1 MARRLPRAAPCSP
14 KPRAPRRLSL
24 LALPLLLTATLGMPA
39 HAGTPPSRTLSAS
52 APTVSW
58 KGTLAIPDPLGCG
71 ATASLGC
78 DETTLTV
85 LAAKG
90 TWITVSVDDPTGYLR
105 VTQGATS
112 VANGGQHASTGASTI
127 TPTVTFQQVS
137 SGRVAY
143 VVGVSDLAANPASPI
158 TYQATARLSGKAFD
172 REGDCGASPGVEHV
186 LDTDDGATL
195 PLSVRLV
202 ADPKDKRAVIAA
214 AKGLVEI
221 YGRIDVA
228 VRVSYDF
235 TSIRPLRTDTHPY
248 EVIRR
253 RYHGL
258 RPPGV
263 DVVHVMTDLWAGGF
277 ADCIGGVAYSEKA
290 FSVGSIHYTV
300 EGVVPVIPPQPLV
313 APAALVAGHEIGHLL
328 GAQHQQ
334 VNCIEPLVPQVTAPP
349 SDGWVRPCSIM
360 GPLAHVD
367 SEIMST
373 AERTTV
379 RSYVRRFAKG

>member
-1 MARRLPRAAPCSP
+1 MERTPAL
-14 KPRAPRRLSL
+14 RRLSW
-24 LALPLLLTATLGMPA
+24 LALPITLAATLGVPA
-39 HAGTPPSRTLSAS
+39 LAGTAPSRPLSAS
-52 APTVSW
+52 SRSVSW
-58 KGTLAIPDPLGCG
+58 QGTLTTPDPLGCG
-71 ATASLGC
+71 AAVSRGC

-85 LAAKG
+85 AVPRG
-90 TWITVSVDDPTGYLR
+90 TWITVSVDDPSGYLR
-105 VTQGATS
+105 VSQQGAY
-112 VANGGQHASTGASTI
+112 VADGGQHVSAGMASLS
-127 TPTVTFQQVS
+127 PTVTFQQAAT
-137 SGRVAY
+137 GRVSY
-143 VVGVSDLAANPASPI
+143 VVGVSDLAANPGAPI
-158 TYQATARLSGKAFD
+158 AYRATATLSGSAFD
-172 REGDCGASPGVEHV
+172 REGDCGATPGVEHV
-186 LDTDDGATL
+186 LDPDDGATL

-202 ADPKDKRAVIAA
+202 ADPKDKQAVLTA

-221 YGRIDVA
+221 YARIKVA

-235 TSIRPLRTDTHPY
+235 TPIRPLPTDAHPY
-248 EVIRR
+248 EAIRR
-253 RYHGL
+253 RYHGV

-263 DVVHVMTDLWAGGF
+263 DVVHVMTDLWAGGY
-277 ADCIGGVAYSEKA
+277 AECIGGVTYPEKA

-334 VNCIEPLVPQVTAPP
+334 VNCVEPLTPQATAPP